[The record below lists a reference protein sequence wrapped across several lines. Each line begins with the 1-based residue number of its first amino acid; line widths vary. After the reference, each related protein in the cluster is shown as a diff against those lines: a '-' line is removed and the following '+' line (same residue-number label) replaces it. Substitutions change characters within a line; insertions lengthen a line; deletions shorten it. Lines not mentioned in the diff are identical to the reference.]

1 MKAKN
6 KSSKKIFSGILSIT
20 MLANFC
26 TVMPITALADDE
38 TKQEVP
44 YMATE
49 NGHRYQLIDTSMSW
63 TEAEEYCESLG
74 GHLVTVN
81 SSDEQQ
87 FIVDN
92 LLTIGTKNAYF
103 IGMYRD
109 DINSDWKWVTN
120 ESTEFFNW
128 DEGEPSYTDD
138 NYVYMYGSNYNSG
151 SWKNTQNY
159 VEDSTEFSTANI
171 GYICEWEAE
180 ESEVEVERRMK
191 NYALFSASSSTD
203 FSYSGWKSN
212 IIGNIYSGS
221 SFKYGGSEFSVT
233 GRVDTVNSISADG
246 WKIEINERN
255 ENIAPVEMEDFDKVI
270 HDNAQPYDYYEEN
283 TVYIQDLNVIDKS
296 IKISGDVE
304 IGGTTFEGDC
314 YIIAD
319 GNITIN
325 GTNVNINGGIYAPN
339 GNVSFKG
346 ISKNPFD

>member
-1 MKAKN
+1 MNAFAN
-6 KSSKKIFSGILSIT
+6 EEIEEQADSI
-20 MLANFC
+20 N
-26 TVMPITALADDE
+26 E
-38 TKQEVP
+38 T
-44 YMATE
+44 T
-49 NGHRYQLIDTSMSW
+49 GHRYQLIDTSMSW

-109 DINSDWKWVTN
+109 DIDSDWKWVTN

-128 DEGEPSYTDD
+128 DKGEPSYTDD

-212 IIGNIYSGS
+212 IIGNI
-221 SFKYGGSEFSVT
+221 
-233 GRVDTVNSISADG
+233 
-246 WKIEINERN
+246 
-255 ENIAPVEMEDFDKVI
+255 
-270 HDNAQPYDYYEEN
+270 
-283 TVYIQDLNVIDKS
+283 
-296 IKISGDVE
+296 
-304 IGGTTFEGDC
+304 
-314 YIIAD
+314 
-319 GNITIN
+319 
-325 GTNVNINGGIYAPN
+325 
-339 GNVSFKG
+339 
-346 ISKNPFD
+346 